1 MKLKRN
7 RIATALW
14 VGAMLFTANVGWAQW
29 ETGANFS
36 LALPI
41 TSYGEVFKVGHGFG
55 AEGRYHFKKG
65 LAIGMEASF
74 ARFTKVK
81 ENIPSINEPKL
92 TVIPILFTA
101 EYEMN
106 NTGFVRPF
114 ISGGLGASIYVM
126 SYYTNDPVSGSNDG
140 NASFTMAP
148 QAGLRFAFTKHFMYY
163 VKGSYVF
170 VMDGPPVG
178 WNGDQMAFTFPK
190 SNKATGYAGISFGVN
205 FRF

>member
-1 MKLKRN
+1 MKLKTKRMV
-7 RIATALW
+7 RALW
-14 VGAMLFTANVGWAQW
+14 VCSMLFITNFSWAQW

-41 TSYGEVFKVGHGFG
+41 TSYGNVFKIGHGFG
-55 AEGRYHFKKG
+55 VEGRYHFKKG
-65 LAIGMEASF
+65 LGLGLEASF

-81 ENIPSINEPKL
+81 ENIVPINEPKL

-106 NTGFVRPF
+106 NTGLVRPF
-114 ISGGLGASIYVM
+114 IGGGLGASIYVL
-126 SYYTNDPVSGSNDG
+126 SYYTDDPVSGANDA

-148 QAGLRFAFTKHFMYY
+148 EAGLRFAFTQHFMYY
-163 VKGSYVF
+163 MKGSYVF

-178 WNGDQMAFTFPK
+178 WDGAGVVFTFPE